1 MSSVSVLY
9 SFSQQTGTV
18 IYGVG
23 ALLFGVAYMMS
34 DEYSPLKMVFAAAAI
49 LFRFVAV
56 IYYFM
61 AAQYKKD
68 CLLSASGVC
77 SASLCGLDYWS
88 AVTLVHLKCSV
99 VTVTLLLL
107 YHVTVQH

>member
-1 MSSVSVLY
+1 MSSFLY

-49 LFRFVAV
+49 LFGFVAV
-56 IYYFM
+56 IYY
-61 AAQYKKD
+61 
-68 CLLSASGVC
+68 
-77 SASLCGLDYWS
+77 
-88 AVTLVHLKCSV
+88 LVSV
-99 VTVTLLLL
+99 R
-107 YHVTVQH
+107 